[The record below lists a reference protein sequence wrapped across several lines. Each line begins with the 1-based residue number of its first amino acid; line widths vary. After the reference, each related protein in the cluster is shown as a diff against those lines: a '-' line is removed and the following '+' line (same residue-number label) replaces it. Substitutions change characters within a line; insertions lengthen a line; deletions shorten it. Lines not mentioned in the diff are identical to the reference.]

1 MLREDEEEEERGDAW
16 RATRDIEWHVYVCV
30 CVFVVHCLKPTQP
43 GRQSKRE
50 REKERE
56 TDIDNQRGGA

>member
-1 MLREDEEEEERGDAW
+1 MLREDKEERGDVW
-16 RATRDIEWHVYVCV
+16 RATRDIEWHVYV